1 MHEKRIGRGL
11 LVLLLGDITERGADA
26 VVNAANNHLWM
37 GAGVAGAIKRKG
49 GAAIE
54 EEARSKGPIPVGEA
68 VATGGGALRARHV
81 IHAAGMGQD
90 LKTSGE
96 IVASCTAAS
105 LRCAE
110 ALGIASIA
118 FPAIGTGVGG
128 LPVDEAARRMLRASA
143 DHLRAGGAGLGGGP
157 GGGLERIEFVLFS
170 AEDFEAFASALE
182 DA

>member
-1 MHEKRIGRGL
+1 
-11 LVLLLGDITERGADA
+11 
-26 VVNAANNHLWM
+26 
-37 GAGVAGAIKRKG
+37 
-49 GAAIE
+49 
-54 EEARSKGPIPVGEA
+54 
-68 VATGGGALRARHV
+68 HV

-128 LPVDEAARRMLRASA
+128 LPVDEAARQMLRASA
-143 DHLRAGGAGLGGGP
+143 DHLRAGGGGL

-170 AEDFEAFASALE
+170 AGDFEAFASALE